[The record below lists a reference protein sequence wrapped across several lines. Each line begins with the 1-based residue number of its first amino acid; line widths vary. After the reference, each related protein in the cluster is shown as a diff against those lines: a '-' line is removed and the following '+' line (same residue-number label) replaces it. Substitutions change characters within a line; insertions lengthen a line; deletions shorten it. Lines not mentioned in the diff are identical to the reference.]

1 MSWDG
6 CVDRQPLINRLLG
19 GSSKVDILIATPGRL
34 LDHLS
39 STPNF
44 TLQHLRFLIIDEAD
58 RLLNQSFQNWLSK
71 VLSHLRPPTT
81 GLPEGSERKP
91 WDRVA
96 NAWLEAYGLV
106 EPCREVSHPEKPS
119 VCHLTNQL
127 DRSTD
132 NQCQKLLFSATL
144 TRDPAKVAALDLH
157 NPEYYIVQSS
167 TLPQTAT
174 SIGEQFSLPSELS
187 EKMIVLE
194 PALKPLVLIHL
205 IHHAE
210 YQVKSALV
218 FTKSVESANRL
229 VQLLEAFE
237 DINRSG
243 VVVKSYTSE
252 MKPGERKKILAD
264 FAKGDI
270 HL

>member
-1 MSWDG
+1 MK
-6 CVDRQPLINRLLG
+6 LILRLLG

-81 GLPEGSERKP
+81 GLPEGFERKP

-119 VCHLTNQL
+119 VCPNTVGRLTISARNYYSPLRLQEIPPKSPL
-127 DRSTD
+127 WTFTTRNTTSS
-132 NQCQKLLFSATL
+132 NPPLFLKQPHPSAS
-144 TRDPAKVAALDLH
+144 
-157 NPEYYIVQSS
+157 NS
-167 TLPQTAT
+167 
-174 SIGEQFSLPSELS
+174 PSHPS
-187 EKMIVLE
+187 
-194 PALKPLVLIHL
+194 
-205 IHHAE
+205 
-210 YQVKSALV
+210 
-218 FTKSVESANRL
+218 
-229 VQLLEAFE
+229 
-237 DINRSG
+237 
-243 VVVKSYTSE
+243 
-252 MKPGERKKILAD
+252 
-264 FAKGDI
+264 
-270 HL
+270 